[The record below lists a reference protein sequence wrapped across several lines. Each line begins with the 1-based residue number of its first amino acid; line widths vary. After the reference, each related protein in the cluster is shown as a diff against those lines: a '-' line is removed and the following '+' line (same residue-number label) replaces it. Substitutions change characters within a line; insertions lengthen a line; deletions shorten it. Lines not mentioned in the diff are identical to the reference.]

1 MTKLYIGTP
10 AYGCLL
16 NNGYL
21 ASLISLR
28 SACVERGVEMLVDF
42 LGNESLIPRARNLI
56 AEKFAQSD
64 ATHLLFIDADV
75 AFHHDAVFSMLEAD
89 KDVICSVYPKKLYLW
104 DKWERNLNPE
114 EPAFQRCLDFNLNI
128 KIGEKPV
135 EREAGRYV
143 EVLDA
148 ATGFLMIK
156 REVILKMQDAFK
168 DALGCK
174 NDVQGYSVDEY
185 VAIFD
190 CMIDP
195 ETRRY
200 LSEDYAF
207 CRRWQQLGGKI
218 YADIANV
225 LGHEGTFTFDRSFA
239 LRNMKAS
246 TSNSSVA

>member
-56 AEKFAQSD
+56 VEKFMQSD

-75 AFHHDAVFSMLEAD
+75 AFHQDAVFSLLAAD
-89 KDVICSVYPKKLYLW
+89 KDVICGVYPKKLYIW
-104 DKWERNLNPE
+104 DRWERDLNPQ
-114 EPAFQRCLDFNLNI
+114 EPAYQKCLDFNLNI

-135 EREAGRYV
+135 EKEAGRYV

-148 ATGFLMIK
+148 ATGFMMIK
-156 REVILKMQDAFK
+156 RQVIEKMKEAYK
-168 DALGCK
+168 DTLSCR

-185 VAIFD
+185 VALFD

-207 CRRWQQLGGKI
+207 CRRWQQVGGKI
-218 YADIANV
+218 HADIANV
-225 LGHEGTFTFDRSFA
+225 MGHEGTFTFDRSFA
-239 LRNMKAS
+239 LRNIKAE
-246 TSNSSVA
+246 TK